1 MRNFLQGSCMR
12 ENIFG
17 IHGGGNIG
25 LGLMADV
32 INSSTK
38 KYQIVAT
45 SNDVLFNQLINARN
59 KLHLQHEQDTTTEIS
74 SISMTSRDS
83 EAVIELYINAS
94 LLAICLT
101 PQAFNEEAI
110 VIAKGIIARYEKTK
124 KPLTILLL
132 MNLPDCLNLV
142 RETITEKISQLLL
155 DDKKTAEIFGK
166 IKLVATVPDR
176 IVTKIPVEE
185 VLEKFKFDILKKLP
199 SERHPDIERRI
210 LLLLSEPCNR
220 ENMEIIIE
228 IVRQYQIDIDL
239 YRAEKEFRLYM
250 PEHISIELGHFSAI
264 HFVKDI
270 AQLETIKNKYI
281 NGPHTILAWLGGI
294 LGCKIIAESFQYPGM
309 KYYIKRL
316 MHEIAEILKKTYLNL
331 TDKELIS
338 MQDLF
343 FNRCE
348 ASNADPVSRVG
359 RNPLSKL
366 DRFGRVIGS
375 ISLRKGFYLTHLP
388 YLEMG
393 IAAGVV
399 YALQNQD
406 LNDKGCNAVKEIFS
420 AGGRSYKAILCH
432 DDKNEHR
439 GLDPIKDSNLIMRIL
454 RNIEL
459 LSRTPQRLMEAQ
471 PLIHKVRLFTNPLT
485 IKRNI
490 MRSFLGN
497 LNINIDFN
505 TGRLSYGKG
514 FSPLNLD
521 YELIFVRHSETYGN
535 AGLSD
540 SHGKID
546 PTIKIGI
553 SSNRVFQGNVDEDIN
568 QLTERGEEQARI
580 AAHEM
585 FDSGLRPDII
595 FHSPLQRAKKT
606 GVPFVELLISNN
618 IDCEYIELS
627 SIREMSFGM
636 WENRRVS
643 DMPSDHV
650 CHQFYQQQNALIKE
664 DGTNVHGNFYEA
676 ENFYDVMLRAH
687 QALIS
692 LNEKYAG
699 RRILMYSHS
708 MFGAACCILMGIGNE
723 ITMGNEKY
731 LAFDGAG
738 IMPHCKPILLSSHKR
753 ESKLKK

>member
-1 MRNFLQGSCMR
+1 MK

-32 INSSTK
+32 INRSEK
-38 KYQIVAT
+38 KYHIVAT
-45 SNDVLFNQLINARN
+45 SNDVLFNQFINTRN
-59 KLHLQHEQDTTTEIS
+59 RLHLQHEHGITTEIS
-74 SISMTSRDS
+74 NIRMISRDS
-83 EAVIELYINAS
+83 VAVIDLYAHATV
-94 LLAICLT
+94 LAICLT
-101 PQAFNEEAI
+101 PNAFNEESV
-110 VIAKGIIARYEKTK
+110 VIARGMIERYEKTK

-142 RETITEKISQLLL
+142 RASIAKKISGLLL
-155 DDKKTAEIFGK
+155 DDETKTAAILEG
-166 IKLVATVPDR
+166 IKMVATVPDR
-176 IVTKIPVEE
+176 VVTKIPAEE
-185 VLEKFKFDILKKLP
+185 IFEKLKLDILEKLP
-199 SERHPDIERRI
+199 SEKHPVI
-210 LLLLSEPCNR
+210 LPFFSEPRNH
-220 ENMEIIIE
+220 NNAAKIIE
-228 IVRQYQIDIDL
+228 IAHQYQLDICL
-239 YRAEKEFRLYM
+239 YRAEKGFRLYA
-250 PEHISIELGHFSAI
+250 PEYLLNEFGHFSGI

-294 LGCKIIAESFQYPGM
+294 LGCKTIAESFQYPGM

-316 MHEIAEILKKTYLNL
+316 MHEIAEILKKTYLTL
-331 TDKELIS
+331 TDKELAGL
-338 MQDLF
+338 QDLF

-348 ASNADPVSRVG
+348 TSDADPVSRVG

-388 YLEMG
+388 CLEMG

-406 LNDKGCNAVKEIFS
+406 MSDKGCNVVKEIFHS
-420 AGGRSYKAILCH
+420 NGQSYTAILCH

-439 GLDPIKDSNLIMRIL
+439 GLDLIKDNGLIMRIL
-454 RNIEL
+454 RNIEFL
-459 LSRTPQRLMEAQ
+459 LRTPQRLMEAQ
-471 PLIHKVRLFTNPLT
+471 PLVHQLRLFTNPST
-485 IKRNI
+485 IKRNV

-505 TGRLSYGKG
+505 TGRLSYGKD
-514 FSPLNLD
+514 FAPLNLD
-521 YELIFVRHSETYGN
+521 YELIFVRHGETYGN

-540 SHGKID
+540 RHGKID
-546 PTIKIGI
+546 PTAIKGI
-553 SSNRVFQGNVDEDIN
+553 SNNRVFQGNVDEDIN
-568 QLTERGEEQARI
+568 QLTEYGEEQARI

-606 GVPFVELLISNN
+606 GIPFIELLRSSDV
-618 IDCEYIELS
+618 DCEYVELS
-627 SIREMSFGM
+627 TIREMSFGM

-643 DMPSDHV
+643 DMPSEHA
-650 CHQFYQQQNALIKE
+650 CHQFYRQQNALIKE
-664 DGTNVHGNFYEA
+664 DGANVHGNFCQA

-687 QALIS
+687 QTLTS
-692 LNEKYAG
+692 LNEKYS
-699 RRILMYSHS
+699 RRKILMYSHS

-723 ITMGNEKY
+723 IAMGNEKY
-731 LAFDGAG
+731 LAFDGTG
-738 IMPHCKPILLSSHKR
+738 IMPYCKPILLSRLKR
-753 ESKLKK
+753 ESVPRK

>member
-1 MRNFLQGSCMR
+1 MK

-32 INSSTK
+32 INRSEK
-38 KYQIVAT
+38 RYHIVAT

-74 SISMTSRDS
+74 NISMTSRDS
-83 EAVIELYINAS
+83 ETVIDLYTHAT

-101 PQAFNEEAI
+101 PAAFNEEAT
-110 VIAKGIIARYEKTK
+110 VIAKGMIERYEKTK
-124 KPLTILLL
+124 RPLTILLL

-142 RETITEKISQLLL
+142 RETIIEKISQLLL
-155 DDKKTAEIFGK
+155 DDKKAAEIFEI
-166 IKLVATVPDR
+166 IKFVATVPDR
-176 IVTKIPVEE
+176 VVTKIPFEE
-185 VLEKFKFDILKKLP
+185 IFEKLKFAILKKLP
-199 SERHPDIERRI
+199 PENHPDA
-210 LLLLSEPCNR
+210 LLLFSEPRNH
-220 ENMEIIIE
+220 NNAAKIIE
-228 IVRQYQIDIDL
+228 IAHQYQLDICL
-239 YRAEKEFRLYM
+239 YRAEKGFRLYM
-250 PEHISIELGHFSAI
+250 PEYLLNELGHFSAI

-294 LGCKIIAESFQYPGM
+294 LGCKTIAESFQYPGM

-316 MHEIAEILKKTYLNL
+316 MHEISEILKKTYLNL
-331 TDKELIS
+331 TDKELTS

-388 YLEMG
+388 FLEMG

-406 LNDKGCNAVKEIFS
+406 LCDKGCNAIKEIFNS
-420 AGGRSYKAILCH
+420 SGQSYTAILCH
-432 DDKNEHR
+432 DDNNEHR
-439 GLDPIKDSNLIMRIL
+439 GLNRIKDNELIMRIL
-454 RNIEL
+454 RNIEF
-459 LSRTPQRLMEAQ
+459 LSQTSQRLMEAQ
-471 PLIHKVRLFTNPLT
+471 PLIQRVRLFTNPSI
-485 IKRNI
+485 IKGNV

-505 TGRLSYGKG
+505 TGRLSYGKE

-521 YELIFVRHSETYGN
+521 YKLIFVRHGETYGN

-540 SHGKID
+540 RYGKID
-546 PTIKIGI
+546 LAMERGI
-553 SSNRVFQGNVDEDIN
+553 SNNRVFQGNVDEDIN
-568 QLTERGEEQARI
+568 QLTEYGEEQARI
-580 AAHEM
+580 AAYEM

-606 GVPFVELLISNN
+606 GIPFVELLSRNN

-643 DMPSDHV
+643 DMPSDHA
-650 CHQFYQQQNALIKE
+650 CHQFYRQQNALIKE
-664 DGTNVHGNFYEA
+664 DGANVHGNFCQA
-676 ENFYDVMLRAH
+676 ENFYDVLLRAY
-687 QALIS
+687 QTLIS

-699 RRILMYSHS
+699 KEILMYSHS
-708 MFGAACCILMGIGNE
+708 MFGAACCILMGIGKE
-723 ITMGNEKY
+723 ITMENEKY

-738 IMPHCKPILLSSHKR
+738 IMPHCKPILLSSYKK
-753 ESKLKK
+753 ESALRR